1 MPDWGQQVRKSV
13 MYILPRDEVFSHTD
27 ILTSFLVLIN
37 WICLKT
43 NLSNKHQCFI
53 QDYRKDMSNM

>member
-27 ILTSFLVLIN
+27 ILTSFLVLVN
-37 WICLKT
+37 
-43 NLSNKHQCFI
+43 CFV
-53 QDYRKDMSNM
+53 